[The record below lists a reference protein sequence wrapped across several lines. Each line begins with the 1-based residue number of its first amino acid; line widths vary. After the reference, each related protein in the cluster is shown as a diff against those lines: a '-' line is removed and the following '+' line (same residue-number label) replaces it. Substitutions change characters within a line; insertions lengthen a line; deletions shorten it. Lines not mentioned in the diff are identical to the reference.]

1 MKRICVDAIEFITT
15 INELDSDELR
25 YEHISATN
33 HYELDSYN
41 NTFRLITTDKLG
53 IVGPNWS
60 SSMARKIVD
69 KSNHM

>member
-1 MKRICVDAIEFITT
+1 MKRICVDAIEFITA

-25 YEHISATN
+25 YEYISATN

-53 IVGPNWS
+53 IVGPN
-60 SSMARKIVD
+60 
-69 KSNHM
+69 